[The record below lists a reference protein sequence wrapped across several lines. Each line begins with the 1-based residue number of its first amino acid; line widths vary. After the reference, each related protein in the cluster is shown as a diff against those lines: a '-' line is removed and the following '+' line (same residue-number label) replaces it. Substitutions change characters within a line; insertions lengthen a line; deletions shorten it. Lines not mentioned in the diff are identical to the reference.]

1 MPEYKAINISGLYIL
16 VGVIIYNL
24 WIHNSGVLPN
34 IGFTMLDALWKC
46 NITSVFIMLNVI
58 GLYLFFARVKFE
70 ITINIS
76 KK

>member
-1 MPEYKAINISGLYIL
+1 MPEYKAINMSGLYIL

-24 WIHNSGVLPN
+24 WNNSSN
-34 IGFTMLDALWKC
+34 IGYKMFDALWKC
-46 NITSVFIMLNVI
+46 NTTSVVIMLNVI
-58 GLYLFFARVKFE
+58 GLYLFVARVKFE